1 MFWIFSLL
9 AFILA
14 AAGYRSAARTGLSA
28 YTSSFTSG
36 LVAGLGLLVALPE
49 AVSAYGMTWA
59 LAGAAAGIAAL
70 ALFDHWVHPL
80 CENCAQSGVLL
91 AMLSHAMCDGAI
103 AGAGGLIA
111 WGVLAH
117 RLPESF
123 LTGMLLRSLNAAAP
137 RAAVQIVLPHAVF
150 GLSYWLMPGSVW
162 ATGGL
167 AVAGGALLYLGLHR
181 WHTADAHAGWRMV
194 PAGLAGLVMSLLLR

>member
-1 MFWIFSLL
+1 MLWIFSLL
-9 AFILA
+9 AFVLA
-14 AAGYRSAARTGLSA
+14 AFGYRSASRTRLSA

-49 AVSAYGMTWA
+49 AVSAYGVAWA
-59 LAGAAAGIAAL
+59 LAGAAAGMDAL
-70 ALFDHWVHPL
+70 ALFDHWVHPV
-80 CENCAQSGVLL
+80 CESCAQSGVVL
-91 AMLSHAMCDGAI
+91 AMLLHAVCDGAI

-117 RLPESF
+117 RLPEAF
-123 LTGMLLRSLNAAAP
+123 LTGMLLRSLNTPPSWAAA
-137 RAAVQIVLPHAVF
+137 QIVLLHAAF

-162 ATGGL
+162 ATGGM

-181 WHTADAHAGWRMV
+181 WHTADAQAGWRMV
-194 PAGLAGLVMSLLLR
+194 PAGLAGFTMSLFLR